1 MIKFSDMKVGTVIKL
16 KRTVE
21 THGVLLKVEVKESK
35 AIDTGK
41 VVHTIIFYHFHL
53 PETGKHVIYSD
64 SSLEYYYDCT
74 LHEPE
79 E

>member
-1 MIKFSDMKVGTVIKL
+1 MANFADMKAGTIFKF
-16 KRTVE
+16 KRLVE
-21 THGVLLKVEVKESK
+21 THGVLLKVDVKETT

-64 SSLEYYYDCT
+64 TSLEYYYDGI
-74 LHEPE
+74 LHEP
-79 E
+79 